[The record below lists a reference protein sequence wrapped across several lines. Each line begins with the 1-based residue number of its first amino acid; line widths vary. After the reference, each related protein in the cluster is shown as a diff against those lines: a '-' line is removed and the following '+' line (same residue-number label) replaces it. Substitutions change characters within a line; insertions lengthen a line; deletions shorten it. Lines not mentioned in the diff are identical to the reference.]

1 MKTPTARVDHA
12 EARQG
17 KHGGAIRSERG
28 ATPDLMPGFQGGS
41 RLDRVQRAGAHDM
54 GSVINGA
61 SKISKSP
68 SGPHCHLD
76 GPASAKGLSNGK
88 LGTGSDSL
96 KDAAASIPSGAKA
109 PQANWGAMKRK

>member
-1 MKTPTARVDHA
+1 MKKPTARVDHA

-17 KHGGAIRSERG
+17 KHGSSVRAERSP
-28 ATPDLMPGFQGGS
+28 TPDLMPGFQGGS
-41 RLDRVQRAGAHDM
+41 RLDKAGRGSAHDM

-61 SKISKSP
+61 SKIAKSP

-76 GPASAKGLSNGK
+76 GPAANKGLSNGK

-96 KDAAASIPSGAKA
+96 ADAARSIPSGAKA
-109 PQANWGAMKRK
+109 PQANWGALKRK